1 MKALDVFSAELQQY
15 KTVILANGK
24 FPSNEIALRFIE
36 QAERIICCDGAVE
49 KLLHFGKQPDV
60 VIGDFDSIPHTL
72 LQQLKGIV
80 IEDKDTE
87 KNDLQKSLNYCKSNN
102 YNNIS
107 IIGACGLREDHQLA
121 NLAILDMFSADL
133 DLIMVSDHG
142 IFSFISEDRDF
153 NSYPGQAV
161 SIFNLDGKARF
172 TFHGLRYPVHER
184 QFTHL
189 WEGSLN
195 ISEGERF
202 RIEVYGGNGIIYRAF
217 QN

>member
-1 MKALDVFSAELQQY
+1 METSDVFSAELKQY
-15 KTVILANGK
+15 KTAILANGK
-24 FPSNEIALRFIE
+24 FPGNEIALRFIE

-142 IFSFISEDRDF
+142 IFSFISEDCDF
-153 NSYPGQAV
+153 NSFPDQAV

-172 TFHGLRYPVHER
+172 TFHGLRYPVHKR

-195 ISEGERF
+195 IAEGERF
-202 RIEVYGGNGIIYRAF
+202 RIEIHGGNGIIYRAF